1 MGKREFPDAL
11 YIDLLSHESFRLYS
25 ASPERLKELID
36 GNPGKNPVI
45 IDEVQKV
52 SSLLDVVHQVLEQ
65 RKENIRHK
73 NFRGLHVFKEDY
85 PQGTG

>member
-11 YIDLLSHESFRLYS
+11 YIDLLSPESFRLYS

-52 SSLLDVVHQVLEQ
+52 IYSIFPAMNSL
-65 RKENIRHK
+65 RIW
-73 NFRGLHVFKEDY
+73 FRDR
-85 PQGTG
+85 QGICLPN